1 MTWRFPGLESG
12 EARDLQRRI
21 NKQLDACG
29 CSEGSVGLL
38 AAIGGAF
45 ALWRVDWLPVHGW
58 AVAVSAVAVWASGS
72 GCGPREGCRASA
84 GPAGLADY
92 ELFGR
97 HTARQTI
104 DTNSPIAKRGLP
116 RQGQR
121 LRCCGPRPAAAA
133 DSPLVGYWGS
143 DSSAHVNFIGVDGH
157 LHELYIAPGADGW
170 VDNDLTSLA

>member
-1 MTWRFPGLESG
+1 MGLIPDATAEELLRDVADRLVDRVDPAIPGLESG

-29 CSEGSVGLL
+29 CSEAGVGLL
-38 AAIGGAF
+38 AAIGGAL

-97 HTARQTI
+97 HTAG
-104 DTNSPIAKRGLP
+104 KR
-116 RQGQR
+116 
-121 LRCCGPRPAAAA
+121 
-133 DSPLVGYWGS
+133 
-143 DSSAHVNFIGVDGH
+143 
-157 LHELYIAPGADGW
+157 
-170 VDNDLTSLA
+170 